1 MPKPPKYGATK
12 FAPETL
18 AVRKKA
24 KHNRFESSGA
34 MPTTIDG
41 VSVVMSDSERSHM
54 YSAPQTDGA
63 EFRRLRRLGLLLSRY
78 GLVDKNKFAKKKDLP
93 VEVVTCA
100 ERIVAMS
107 AYKDIYGGDPTVGT
121 TNLVPLATMLN
132 SKNCPPSALAH
143 ALSYANTA
151 AFPQLMNLVTNP
163 EVRKDLEDIAT
174 RHLPEHWI
182 GNRVKNIRAHINT
195 AGQRHSR
202 YSNEEYERLSQH
214 LMRAVDA
221 TEARQKAREEA
232 EAQSEAE
239 RQRKIRGND
248 KYKRHATDKLEGKR
262 HVQPGQPVLREIVP
276 SLEGWCLA
284 LLEKMPLTLPHT
296 GRKGRKLIPMP
307 YGKSIRFIAREDT
320 DPEQRV
326 FSRKTRSKGGIVIVD
341 CSGSMSFDDS
351 DLDRIM
357 AATAGATVICYSS
370 GREDYT
376 PPQANI
382 WLVAHNGRR
391 TSRLPSFPGNNGVD
405 GPALEYG
412 LSLRK
417 HNEPIV
423 WITDT
428 RVTGQ
433 GDIASEDLRDWCLT
447 YCERH
452 SIYITPDSYAA
463 TNLLAKIQQGKKPRI
478 NKFRR
483 GEQGEYRN
491 YE

>member
-1 MPKPPKYGATK
+1 MPKTPKYGATK

-18 AVRKKA
+18 SVRKKA

-107 AYKDIYGGDPTVGT
+107 AYKDIYGGDPTIGT

-132 SKNCPPSALAH
+132 GKNCPPSALAH

-151 AFPQLMNLVTNP
+151 AFPQLMNLVTKP
-163 EVRKDLEDIAT
+163 EVRTDLEDVAT
-174 RHLPEHWI
+174 RYLSETRTTSI
-182 GNRVKNIRAHINT
+182 SQNIRGHINT
-195 AGQRHSR
+195 AGNSASR
-202 YSNEEYERLSQH
+202 YSNSEYERLSQV
-214 LMRAVDA
+214 LMKAVDA
-221 TEARQKAREEA
+221 TESRQKAREEA

-239 RQRKIRGND
+239 RQRKLRGND

-262 HVQPGQPVLREIVP
+262 YVQPGQPVLREIVP
-276 SLEGWCLA
+276 SIEGWCLA

-326 FSRKTRSKGGIVIVD
+326 FSRKTRSKGGIVVVD

-370 GREDYT
+370 GNEEYN
-376 PPQANI
+376 PPGANI

-417 HNEPIV
+417 HNEPVV

-433 GDIASEDLRDWCLT
+433 T
-447 YCERH
+447 
-452 SIYITPDSYAA
+452 TQP
-463 TNLLAKIQQGKKPRI
+463 QGTCVT
-478 NKFRR
+478 
-483 GEQGEYRN
+483 GA
-491 YE
+491 